1 MVGGSS
7 ILLWN
12 DFKCRGWMGARGR
25 EMAKQQLIGIAT
37 WLEQHWV
44 SPAYSGWLLLG
55 LMVFFLGAATNT
67 LAGWLYVISGGMA
80 ALLALSARLPV
91 RQLDHLELRR
101 SPLSPRSE
109 GDPLFIRL
117 DLANGDNWG
126 KGPLQ
131 IIDPL
136 PEALGGCQTH
146 AVAYLPAR
154 GAVSCQYRGY
164 ARQRGIYPWPAVVV
178 RTAAPLG
185 LTWRRRTLETAGTL
199 VIYPKILPL
208 RYCPILEAGGQGVE
222 GLDDHRQGQIEGLT
236 RSLRP
241 YRWGDPSR
249 LIHWRTSARLGELRV
264 REVDSPH
271 RQRAI
276 TLALH
281 TSAPWSTD
289 SFEQAVT
296 AAASLYDYAH
306 RQGHPVT
313 LWVSPVRQYRDRPSV
328 LAVLAAIAIT
338 PPSAFLPLPS
348 LSVVWLSCIPQTD
361 LPPGSQQ
368 IIWGQSP
375 ALGGSYRT
383 GTLLRIDAQAA
394 LATQLEGKPA

>member
-1 MVGGSS
+1 
-7 ILLWN
+7 
-12 DFKCRGWMGARGR
+12 MG
-25 EMAKQQLIGIAT
+25 KQLIGIAT

-55 LMVFFLGAATNT
+55 LMIFFLGAATNT

-80 ALLALSARLPV
+80 ALLAIATRMPV

-101 SPLSPRSE
+101 SPLSPRSV
-109 GDPLFIRL
+109 GDPLSIRL
-117 DLANGDNWG
+117 DLTNGDNGG

-154 GAVSCQYRGY
+154 SAVSCQYRSY

-185 LTWRRRTLETAGTL
+185 LTWRRRTLETPGTL

-208 RYCPILEAGGQGVE
+208 RHCPILEAAGQGGE
-222 GLDDHRQGQIEGLT
+222 GLDDRRQGQIEGLT

-271 RQRAI
+271 RKPAI

-281 TSAPWSTD
+281 TTAPWSTD
-289 SFEQAVT
+289 DFEQAVMAT
-296 AAASLYDYAH
+296 ASLYDYAR

-313 LWVSPVRQYRDRPSV
+313 LWLSPGRQYRDRP
-328 LAVLAAIAIT
+328 AVMAALAAIAIT
-338 PPSAFLPLPS
+338 PPTAPLPLPS
-348 LSVVWLSCIPQTD
+348 LPLVWLSCIPQGD

-375 ALGGSYRT
+375 DLGGSYRT
-383 GTLLRIDAQAA
+383 SSLLRIDSQAP
-394 LATQLEGKPA
+394 LAAQLEGKLT